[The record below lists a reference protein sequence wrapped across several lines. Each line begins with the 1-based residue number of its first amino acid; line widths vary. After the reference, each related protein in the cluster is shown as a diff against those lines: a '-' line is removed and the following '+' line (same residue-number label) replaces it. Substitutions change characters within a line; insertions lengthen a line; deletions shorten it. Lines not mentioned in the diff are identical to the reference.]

1 MTEFAGYD
9 IELPFG
15 PAAGVL
21 NGVNEE
27 KLIEQT
33 IDCLRSPAGLVW
45 MGSFTLNPSL
55 GNEPVYGQVYSH
67 DQTTGKTINH
77 MGLPNIGFDRAR
89 KIYGELKK
97 VADEY
102 GKPLIPSVS
111 LGRSELAPEVLPQ
124 MVEGFAEAGATIVEV
139 NYSCPNLGGKDW
151 HQILGYDVRKMQDA
165 DKAITDRVGEDVI
178 ISRKLPPY
186 GENLIDTGNNA
197 AYVFKKAP
205 GVKILNLSNTKPS
218 RVAYYELVESE
229 SGKDKYKDFMNQING
244 LAGESGPALAK
255 VGLAQ
260 LAQFKRVVSYESN
273 IHLMSCLGVMSG
285 QDVLERQQLGALA
298 SSAVTLYIENETKG
312 ISYGETGVRMAEQYL
327 EAQESVEVGKAEG
340 EVEIG
345 GSE

>member
-33 IDCLRSPAGLVW
+33 IDCLRSPVGLAW

-55 GNEPVYGQVYSH
+55 GNEPTYGQVYSY
-67 DQTTGKTINH
+67 DKTTGRAINH

-89 KIYGELKK
+89 KIYPELKK

-111 LGRSELAPEVLPQ
+111 LGRGERAPEVLPQ
-124 MVEGFAEAGATIVEV
+124 MVEGFVEAGASIVEV

-151 HQILGYDVRKMQDA
+151 HQILGYDVRKMQDVDA
-165 DKAITDRVGEDVI
+165 AITNRVGEDVI

-186 GENLIDTGNNA
+186 DENMSDMANTAI
-197 AYVFKKAP
+197 YVFEKAP
-205 GVKILNLSNTKPS
+205 GIKILNLSNTKPS
-218 RVAYYELVESE
+218 KTAYYELVESE
-229 SGKDKYKDFMNQING
+229 TGKAKYKDFINQIDG
-244 LAGESGPALAK
+244 LAGESGPALAQ
-255 VGLAQ
+255 VGLRQ
-260 LAQFKRVVSYESN
+260 LAKFKRAVNYEAN
-273 IHLMSCLGVMSG
+273 INLMSCLGVMSG
-285 QDVLERQQLGALA
+285 KDVLERKQLGALA

-312 ISYGETGVRMAEQYL
+312 ISYGETGVRVAEQYL
-327 EAQESVEVGKAEG
+327 EALQSAEVVEAEG
-340 EVEIG
+340 EGEV
-345 GSE
+345 GSS